1 MTDQATAG
9 KGLAFIT
16 LAKLYFI
23 LMSFIVQLGL
33 PRFLSPTEYG
43 RYSLAMSFVSVV
55 NNVLIAATVQS
66 VAKRVSENDALAG
79 ARLRQGLSIQLVIGL
94 VLSGVLIASAP
105 LLSSF
110 GYSAELAPLLRV
122 VALVPLFY
130 AVYAALVGSLNGRQL
145 FKRQALLDM
154 TFSTMRSFGIL
165 GSAVLGFGALG
176 SVSGFTAA
184 AFAILLI
191 ALFTVGLGQRGEKL
205 PLRTWFQFMLP
216 VVLFQLTLNGMLLLD
231 VWVLQPTASELGMAH
246 GLSMNVAAKQ
256 ATDLVGLYKAGQ
268 NFALVPYQLILS
280 VTFIVFPLVSRATA
294 EGDLETARIHI
305 TRALRFSILVLFALA
320 APLGGS
326 AEALIRLAYP
336 AYLGATE
343 PLSVLVFGQLALA
356 LFVIIATVLS
366 GAGKPGVT
374 VVVGAIGL
382 TITLLLNRLLVQQ
395 VGLEGHVLRTAAIA
409 TSLGT
414 TTALVLGSLALKQV
428 LGASLPLA
436 TLARA
441 ALCGA
446 GAFYFARLLPQH
458 TGLLAPVLLVV
469 SGLGYIALLVITREL
484 GRADLEALLAVLRKR
499 K

>member
-23 LMSFIVQLGL
+23 LMGFIVQLGL

-66 VAKRVSENDALAG
+66 VAKRVSENAALAP
-79 ARLRQGLSIQLVIGL
+79 ARLRQGLLIQLVIGL
-94 VLSGVLIASAP
+94 VLSGALIFSAP
-105 LLSSF
+105 WLSGL
-110 GYSAELAPLLRV
+110 GYSQELTPLLRV

-145 FKRQALLDM
+145 FKRQAMLDM
-154 TFSTMRSFGIL
+154 TFSTMRTFGIL
-165 GSAVLGFGALG
+165 GSAVLGLGALG
-176 SVSGFTAA
+176 SVSGFTSAA
-184 AFAILLI
+184 GAILLI
-191 ALFTVGLGQRGEKL
+191 ALVTVGLGARGPGL
-205 PLRTWFQFMLP
+205 ALGTWFQFMLP
-216 VVLFQLTLNGMLLLD
+216 VVFFQLTLNGMLLLD
-231 VWVLQPTASELGMAH
+231 VWVLQPTASELGMAQ
-246 GLSMNVAAKQ
+246 GLAMDVAAHQ

-294 EGDLETARIHI
+294 EGDLVTARAHI
-305 TRALRFSILVLFALA
+305 AGALRFSILVLFALA
-320 APLGGS
+320 APIGGS
-326 AEALIRLAYP
+326 AEALIRMAYP
-336 AYLGATE
+336 AYLGAAA
-343 PLSVLVFGQLALA
+343 PLSVLVWGQLALA

-366 GAGKPGVT
+366 GAGRPGIT
-374 VVVGAIGL
+374 VLVGAVGL
-382 TITLLLNRLLVQQ
+382 AITLLANRLLVQR
-395 VGLEGHVLRTAAIA
+395 VGLDGPVLRAAALA

-414 TTALVLGSLALKQV
+414 STALVLGALALKRV
-428 LGASLPLA
+428 LGASLPVL
-436 TLARA
+436 TLLRA

-446 GAFYFARLLPQH
+446 GAFALARALPQH
-458 TGLLAPVLLVV
+458 KALFAPLLLVV
-469 SGLGYIALLVITREL
+469 SGLFYIALLVVTREL
-484 GRADLEALLAVLRKR
+484 KRPDLDALLAVLRRR